1 MSFSPVNPEVYASAQ
16 AGAMAGMAGAGVLTD
31 PDSADYSLLAASAAA
46 FAQEMDTV
54 WAATPGVVL
63 SGTVDVI
70 NGSEV
75 LLFSLPQSLAAGE
88 VVEFT
93 SQPGVAY
100 KIATATNTNVNA
112 SLTTPYTG
120 TTAGATTTT
129 TLGPPLDEYGCKV
142 ITMASF
148 QLWAA
153 RVPSP
158 IAAPQ
163 WAIPAT
169 YANECAAIAGMVQE
183 GTAVNVA
190 NGTVLPPCPTPPS
203 SGGGGLGYA
212 MFYGTAPG
220 DYAATIAVGANI
232 DFPHAGPTSGAGI
245 TRTGAGTFQLA
256 AIGTYDVS
264 FNVGITEA
272 GQFELT
278 LGGALVPS
286 AVASRTTGTCEL
298 VMRALVTTTVINEI
312 LTVQNPPGNATA
324 LTVTPADG
332 NLTHAPSANLT
343 IVRLA

>member
-1 MSFSPVNPEVYASAQ
+1 MSYTPVNPEVYASAQ

-31 PDSADYSLLAASAAA
+31 PSSPDYSLVAASAVA

-54 WAATPGVVL
+54 WAATPGVTL

-70 NGSEV
+70 NGSDV
-75 LLFSLPQSLAAGE
+75 LLFSLPQSLRAGE
-88 VVEFT
+88 VLVFAP
-93 SQPGVAY
+93 QPSVPY
-100 KIATATNTNVNA
+100 TIATSTNNSVNA
-112 SLTTPYTG
+112 AITAVGGYTG
-120 TTAGATTTT
+120 TTNAATTAT

-148 QLWAA
+148 QLWAS

-169 YANECAAIAGMVQE
+169 YLNECQAIAGMVQE
-183 GTAVNVA
+183 GTAANVT
-190 NGTVLPPCPTPPS
+190 NGTTLPACPS
-203 SGGGGLGYA
+203 SGGGSLGYA

-232 DFPHAGPTSGAGI
+232 DFPHAGATSGAGI

-256 AIGTYDVS
+256 AIGVYDVE
-264 FNVGITEA
+264 FQVGVTEA

-286 AVASRTTGTCEL
+286 AVASRATGTSQL
-298 VMRALVTTTVINEI
+298 VLRALVTTTVVNEI

-324 LTVTPADG
+324 LTVTPSSG
-332 NLTHAPSANLT
+332 SLTHAPSANLVV
-343 IVRLA
+343 VRLA